1 MAQTEHIFMSLWN
14 TEGCYSFLFC
24 NSLSHRKDFAFSAFF
39 FSSRLTKPMRLLLLV
54 WIGFSGA
61 QVLPLATSPSPQSPG
76 PRHVLAVSPKEIRIP
91 PPFPSRKCHQGLV
104 ERPVKMFHSFYG
116 KPENKQH
123 LSTRAK
129 AECDVPFLYGCGS
142 VKGF

>member
-24 NSLSHRKDFAFSAFF
+24 NNHSHGKDFAFSAFF
-39 FSSRLTKPMRLLLLV
+39 FSSRLTKPMGFLPLM
-54 WIGFSGA
+54 WIGFPGA
-61 QVLPLATSPSPQSPG
+61 QVLPLATSPSLQSPG
-76 PRHVLAVSPKEIRIP
+76 PMHVLAVSPKEVRIL
-91 PPFPSRKCHQGLV
+91 PPFPFWKCHQGLV
-104 ERPVKMFHSFYG
+104 ERPVKTFHSFSG
-116 KPENKQH
+116 KPENKHH
-123 LSTRAK
+123 LSIRTK